1 MRRFRRE
8 DGFRV
13 ENGKLYTHPAISVP
27 IAVFTP
33 IDVVMLRDRLDLY
46 NEYTGELRKGW
57 LYQIM
62 MMPYGRVDLGTFSG
76 RPGCGNG
83 TPYGWVADIDGNT
96 LQLEE
101 GVDFEI
107 VAQKVS
113 K

>member
-1 MRRFRRE
+1 MRQFRRE

-33 IDVVMLRDRLDLY
+33 INVVMLRDRPDLE
-46 NEYTGELRKGW
+46 NEYTGSIQKDCVL
-57 LYQIM
+57 QIM

-76 RPGCGNG
+76 PPGQGNG
-83 TPYGWVADIDGNT
+83 TPYGMVADIGGNT

-107 VAQKVS
+107 LQNRV
-113 K
+113 